1 MQARVLFHLS
11 ASIAGLGIFSALLN
25 LANPSML
32 GLSLVGAACA
42 AAPGLF
48 LGLWIRA
55 HSASAILRRMSQAS
69 LRSTGTTVTATT
81 GGAHS
86 HSIAGITNPGIT
98 NSGITN
104 SGITKAH
111 MMKADIAKASITKVR

>member
-25 LANPSML
+25 LGNPSML

-81 GGAHS
+81 GGAHP
-86 HSIAGITNPGIT
+86 HSTAGITNP
-98 NSGITN
+98 
-104 SGITKAH
+104 GITKAH
-111 MMKADIAKASITKVR
+111 MMKADIAKASMTKVR